1 MKRHLLFSSSSLL
14 FVLSITTGISAQEEA
29 VYDSTLA
36 KRLGGNENGMKM
48 FHLVLL
54 TSGPKADLPKTVQ
67 DSLFKGHMDNIHRL
81 ADLGLLSLAGP
92 FGKNDRYR
100 GLFIFNTES
109 AQDTE
114 ELLKTDPAIE
124 GGALGYE
131 IYPWYGSA
139 AVNEIPHIHKKISKN

>member
-1 MKRHLLFSSSSLL
+1 MRKFLLLIFSLL
-14 FVLSITTGISAQEEA
+14 LLTISSGISAQSSEA

-54 TSGPKADLPKTVQ
+54 TNGANADLPKDVQ

-81 ADLGLLSLAGP
+81 ADEGFLSLAGP

-100 GLFIFNTES
+100 GLFIFNTATAEE
-109 AQDTE
+109 TE
-114 ELLKTDPAIE
+114 RLVKTDPAVE

-139 AVNEIPHIHKKISKN
+139 AVNEIPNIHKRITKK

>member
-1 MKRHLLFSSSSLL
+1 MRTLLFSFFL
-14 FVLSITTGISAQEEA
+14 FTIVPDISAQNDEA
-29 VYDSTLA
+29 AYDSTLA
-36 KRLGGNENGMKM
+36 TRLGGNENGMKM

-54 TSGPKADLPKTVQ
+54 TSGPETDLPKAVQ

-81 ADLGLLSLAGP
+81 ADEGLLSLAGP

-100 GLFIFNTES
+100 GLFIFNTASIEE
-109 AQDTE
+109 TE
-114 ELLKTDPAIE
+114 RLVKTDPAVE

-139 AVNEIPHIHKKISKN
+139 AVNEIPNIHKRITKK